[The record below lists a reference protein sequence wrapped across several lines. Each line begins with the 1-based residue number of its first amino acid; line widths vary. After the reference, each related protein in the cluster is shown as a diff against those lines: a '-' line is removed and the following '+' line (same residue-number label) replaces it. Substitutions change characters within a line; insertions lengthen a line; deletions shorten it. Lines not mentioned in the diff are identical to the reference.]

1 MTVTISSDTLKR
13 IRAAAAASP
22 MVEVCGLLL
31 GEGAHIREARA
42 CDNVSATPA
51 TRFEIDPAALLAAY
65 RAARGGGPAV
75 LGHYH
80 SHPSGHAEPSPR
92 DAEDA
97 LPDGRL
103 WLLVAGD
110 TVTAWRAVAAG
121 ERHGRFTRV
130 TLACEDPAAPSDRQ
144 SCWKDYS

>member
-22 MVEVCGLLL
+22 DLEVCGLLL
-31 GEGAHIREARA
+31 GDEAHIREARP
-42 CDNVSATPA
+42 CRNVSVTPA
-51 TRFEIDPAALLAAY
+51 TRFEIDPAALLGAY
-65 RAARGGGPAV
+65 REARGGGPMV

-80 SHPSGHAEPSPR
+80 SHPSGLAEPSPR
-92 DAEDA
+92 DAADA
-97 LPDGRL
+97 APDGRL

-110 TVTAWRAVAAG
+110 AVTAWRAVAAG

-130 TLACEDPAAPSDRQ
+130 TLACEDPAPPSDRQ